1 MGDILSQSEIDNL
14 LSALTSESSIEE
26 ITLDVSSTNEKD
38 IKEYNFARP
47 PKFNK
52 DHLRTLE
59 IIFDNYS
66 RLVST
71 FLTGYLRTPVS
82 LEVLSSEQIT
92 YNEFSNSLSNPIIL
106 SVFEMK
112 PLKGSVVFELSSS
125 IGYSIIDRILGGP
138 GTSLK
143 KLRDFSEI
151 EKILLKRFVTQMLN
165 FLAEPWEN
173 VLDLNPQLDKIETNS
188 QFSQIISPNEMVA
201 LVTLKINVGSTEGFL
216 SFCIPHIVIE
226 PVIDRL
232 NSRYWYIKKIDE
244 DEQNYRDFIE
254 EALEE
259 ADIEVAAIIGKTNI
273 GINDFI
279 NLQVGDVIPLDSFL
293 SSDLDL
299 RLGDLVKYK
308 CRPGVSRKKNSVQI
322 TRVLK
327 EEEE

>member
-26 ITLDVSSTNEKD
+26 ITSDNAINVQVDVKD
-38 IKEYNFARP
+38 YNFARP

-66 RLVST
+66 RLIST
-71 FLTGYLRTPVS
+71 FLTGYLRTSVS

-92 YNEFSNSLSNPIIL
+92 YSEFSNSLSNPIIL

-112 PLKGSVVFELSSS
+112 PLKGSVVFELSAS
-125 IGYSIIDRILGGP
+125 IGYSIIDRVLGGP
-138 GTSLK
+138 GTALK

-165 FLAEPWEN
+165 YLHEPWEN
-173 VLDLNPQLDKIETNS
+173 VLDLDAELDKIETNS

-201 LVTLKINVGSTEGFL
+201 LVTLKIKIGSTEGFL

-226 PVIDRL
+226 PVIERL
-232 NSRYWYIKKIDE
+232 NTRYWYIKKDDE
-244 DEQNYRDFIE
+244 KDDNYRGF
-254 EALEE
+254 LEE
-259 ADIEVAAIIGKTNI
+259 TLDDANLEVAAIIGKTNI
-273 GINDFI
+273 NLSDFVY
-279 NLQVGDVIPLDSFL
+279 LQVGDIIPLDSYL
-293 SSDLDL
+293 NSDIEL
-299 RLGDLVKYK
+299 RVGDKVKYK
-308 CRPGVSRKKNSVQI
+308 CRPGISRKKNSVMI
-322 TRVLK
+322 TKVLK
-327 EEEE
+327 EDN

>member
-26 ITLDVSSTNEKD
+26 ITSEDTIDTELD
-38 IKEYNFARP
+38 IREYNFARP

-66 RLVST
+66 RLIST
-71 FLTGYLRTPVS
+71 FLTGYLRTSVS

-92 YNEFSNSLSNPIIL
+92 YSEFSNSLSNPIIL

-112 PLKGSVVFELSSS
+112 PLKGSVVFELSAS

-151 EKILLKRFVTQMLN
+151 EKILLKRFVSQMLN
-165 FLAEPWEN
+165 YLTEPWEN
-173 VLDLNPQLDKIETNS
+173 VLDLHAELDKIETNS

-201 LVTLKINVGSTEGFL
+201 LVTLKIRVGSTEGFL

-226 PVIDRL
+226 PVMDRL
-232 NSRYWYIKKIDE
+232 NTRYWYIKKDDE
-244 DEQNYRDFIE
+244 KEDNYRDAIE
-254 EALEE
+254 ETLDYANLQ
-259 ADIEVAAIIGKTNI
+259 VSAIIGKTNVNL
-273 GINDFI
+273 NDFI
-279 NLQVGDVIPLDSFL
+279 HLQVGDVIPLDSYIN
-293 SSDLDL
+293 SDIELQV
-299 RLGDLVKYK
+299 GDKIKYK
-308 CRPGVSRKKNSVQI
+308 CRPGISRKKNSVQI
-322 TRVLK
+322 TKILK
-327 EEEE
+327 EDEE